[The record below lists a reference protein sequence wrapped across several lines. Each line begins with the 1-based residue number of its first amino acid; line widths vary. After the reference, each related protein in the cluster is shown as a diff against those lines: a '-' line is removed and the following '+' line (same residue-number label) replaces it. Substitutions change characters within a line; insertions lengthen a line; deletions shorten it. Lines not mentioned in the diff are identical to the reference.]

1 MKLIKYLIGLC
12 LLVSVSACSTKETI
26 YHVGEESGA
35 NNLLEV
41 LKKENYKLISFAS
54 IDEAIQNIPEG
65 AALLWLPCNY
75 PENPEL
81 LTTARIERIREK
93 NLRVYAEYAVVNPR
107 ADVDVKG
114 TELTLERVVVTD
126 NTLFPSI
133 ENMTLLNV
141 NGSFVLPTHT
151 AEHPLLAVAK
161 VAGFDKAVYGLDN
174 TETKTLLYKY
184 NDNILLSTSALSRFA
199 SVRFTPEHL
208 WKQVWEGIFS
218 HLLAKPVT
226 FNSWLTYLAPAYP
239 ENVALPATAR
249 LESARKGIEWFYNGH
264 FLIHPSWKKDYV
276 DRYIG
281 DGAMPVGPPLPA
293 DAPNGD
299 GSMGVLEGHCS
310 FIYHDGSQKYRYWI
324 RNDVQ
329 GESAMAFALAARH
342 DANAE
347 HARVAENLLD
357 YAFKTFFI
365 EDKPQ
370 SPLHGLMGWAIT
382 APQVFY
388 GDDNARFILGVLAAA
403 PSLGEDRWNR
413 MLIENIVANF
423 RTTGLEG
430 FRGDRL
436 EGPDMLTNGL
446 KHYQTHSLVSPHPH
460 FESWLWACYLWLYNQ
475 TGYEP
480 LLNLA
485 KTGIR
490 HTMEAYPSKWKW
502 TNGIQQERAR
512 MILPLAW
519 LVRVEP
525 SEEHV
530 GWLNFMVDELL
541 KNQVESGAIR
551 EELGDASVG
560 MFGRTRS
567 NAQYGLH
574 EAPLIF
580 DNGDPVADLLYTNNF
595 AFIGLHEAAEATG
608 NPKHKEAVARL
619 SDFMTRAQVRSS
631 RFKDV
636 DGAWF
641 RAFNYQDWDYWASNA
656 DAGWGVWSTLTG
668 WIQSWIVS
676 TQYLL
681 EMETSLWDVANQMN
695 VKQDWETVKSEMLN

>member
-1 MKLIKYLIGLC
+1 MYC
-12 LLVSVSACSTKETI
+12 VSASKNDLVDLLHSEGYKVTSFPTI
-26 YHVGEESGA
+26 Q
-35 NNLLEV
+35 
-41 LKKENYKLISFAS
+41 
-54 IDEAIQNIPEG
+54 EAIESTPKDG
-65 AALLWLPCNY
+65 VLLIFPHNY
-75 PENPEL
+75 PQCAETL
-81 LTTARIERIREK
+81 SADQVTQIAEK
-93 NLRVYAEYAVVNPR
+93 NLHVYAEYTLINSDTISGKP
-107 ADVDVKG
+107 
-114 TELTLERVVVTD
+114 LTLERVVVTD
-126 NTLFPSI
+126 SLFFPGLSSM
-133 ENMTLLNV
+133 ELLNI
-141 NGSFVLPTHT
+141 NGSYLLPAQT
-151 AEHPLLAVAK
+151 EHPLLVVAR
-161 VAGFDKAVYGLDN
+161 VAGFDRAVYGLSD
-174 TETKTLLYKY
+174 TEVHPLLYQY
-184 NDNILLSTSALSRFA
+184 NHNILLSTAPLSRFA
-199 SVRFTPEHL
+199 SVRFTPERSWRLVWQAILSSLTSGEVLLNNHL
-208 WKQVWEGIFS
+208 S
-218 HLLAKPVT
+218 
-226 FNSWLTYLAPAYP
+226 YLSSAFDESQP
-239 ENVALPATAR
+239 LPTDAR
-249 LESARKGIEWFYNGH
+249 LQSARKGIEWFYNGH

-276 DRYIG
+276 DQYIG
-281 DGAMPVGPPLPA
+281 DGSMPVGPPLPA
-293 DAPNGD
+293 NAPNGD

-310 FIYHDGSQKYRYWI
+310 FIYHDGSQRYRYWI

-342 DANAE
+342 DGNTE
-347 HARVAENLLD
+347 HAQVAKNLLD
-357 YAFKTFFI
+357 YAFETFFI
-365 EDKPQ
+365 EDKSQ

-403 PSLGEDRWNR
+403 PSLGENRWNR

-436 EGPDMLTNGL
+436 EGPDMVANGL

-490 HTMEAYPSKWKW
+490 HTMKAYPSQWKW

-525 SEEHV
+525 TDEHL

-541 KNQVESGAIR
+541 INQVKSGAIR
-551 EELGDASVG
+551 EELGDAAGG
-560 MFGRTRS
+560 MFGRTKS
-567 NAQYGLH
+567 NSQYGKH
-574 EAPLIF
+574 EAPLIHE
-580 DNGDPVADLLYTNNF
+580 NGDPVADLLYTNNF

-619 SDFMTRAQVRSS
+619 SDFMTRAQVRSE
-631 RFKDV
+631 RFKDI

-641 RAFNYQDWDYWASNA
+641 RAFNYQEWDYWASNA

-676 TQYLL
+676 TQYLI
-681 EMETSLWDVANQMN
+681 EMETSLWDIANQMDI
-695 VKQDWETVKSEMLN
+695 KQDWETVKSEML